1 MNSRMK
7 PHKMRTVAEWRAI
20 FIRVTNWTGGVW
32 NGDRRQCPVCFG
44 MFAPAHP
51 NRRTNRYC
59 SKACCRVG
67 NQAARYARRA
77 GI

>member
-20 FIRVTNWTGGVW
+20 YLRVRDWTGGVW

-51 NRRTNRYC
+51 RRRT
-59 SKACCRVG
+59 
-67 NQAARYARRA
+67 AA
-77 GI
+77 